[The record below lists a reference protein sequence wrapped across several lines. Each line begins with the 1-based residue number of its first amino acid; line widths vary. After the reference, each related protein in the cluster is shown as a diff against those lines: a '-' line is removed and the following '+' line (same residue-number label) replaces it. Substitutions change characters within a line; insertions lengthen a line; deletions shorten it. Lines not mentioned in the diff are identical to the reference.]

1 VVSVVGLNRME
12 TVRGQSCECPH
23 CLGQLKIASLKFSF
37 SRTRVVFAC
46 PNCARMFAEEGL
58 EQRGVER
65 VRNFAKPVGA
75 LLRRTLDMMETLNA
89 RFRYVIVSMI
99 VALTVAAVL
108 RHSVHTYAGFS
119 REAIREGALVMCA
132 VISLGLIIWRYRQR
146 R

>member
-1 VVSVVGLNRME
+1 MSVAGLNRME
-12 TVRGQSCECPH
+12 TVQGQSCVCPH

-46 PNCARMFAEEGL
+46 PNCALMFADEGF
-58 EQRGVER
+58 EQRGIER
-65 VRNFAKPVGA
+65 VRHFAKPVWA

-108 RHSVHTYAGFS
+108 RHSVHTYGGFS
-119 REAIREGALVMCA
+119 REEIRAGALVMCA
-132 VISLGLIIWRYRQR
+132 VISLGLIVWRRRQR
-146 R
+146 H